1 MQPWKPDF
9 DASGLG
15 NELYIVGLTPPVK
28 KNIFGVIFY
37 TEILGGEKLIFG
49 GFFFSW
55 VKKVTK

>member
-28 KNIFGVIFY
+28 KKNILGVTFY
-37 TEILGGEKLIFG
+37 TEILGGEKLIFDEV
-49 GFFFSW
+49 FFHEW
-55 VKKVTK
+55 KK